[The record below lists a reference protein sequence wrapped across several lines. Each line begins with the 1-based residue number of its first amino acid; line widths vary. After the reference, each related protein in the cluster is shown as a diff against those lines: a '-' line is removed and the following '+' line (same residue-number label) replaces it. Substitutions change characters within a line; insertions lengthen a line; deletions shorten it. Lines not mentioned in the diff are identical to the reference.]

1 MQPKARSPIT
11 ATPQVNDCTT
21 FDAYLHG
28 IAEPVTICYC
38 RVSSSKQRADLDRQI
53 AHMRAIYPDAEII
66 TDIAGGLNWKRAK
79 DCSPY
84 WSDCIAGISS
94 NVVVAHRDRLARF
107 GFELI
112 EWLVEQNGGA
122 VLVLNQSDASPESRT
137 HRGIYSPFSTRSVA
151 GCTDSGATERQ
162 SRRIRVYPNARQKA
176 MIATWLDASRW
187 TYNLTVEI
195 LQSGIPA
202 VWRHIAGMVMAE
214 LKVLKPEWESVP
226 YQVKRTSARDACR
239 AMSNVKTF
247 NRQLAADRARGERPD
262 EEFAELRFRSRKNPR
277 QSCYVPDDAVTEHG
291 VYHTILG
298 PLRMAEAIPA
308 GQQECRLVKER
319 GLYWLVVPHPAQC
332 DIETPSGDGVVALD
346 PGVRTFL
353 TYFSETDCGKL
364 GHHAFGRIQRLC
376 HWLDD
381 LISRTAKAPNR
392 RKRRQMRRAQAR
404 MRQRITNLVDELHWQ
419 LARWL
424 TSNYRIILLPTFET
438 HDMTQRAGRR
448 IRSKTARMMLTFRHY
463 EFKQRLKWKAWQ
475 RGALVL
481 DVNEAYTSKTR
492 SWDGAVNTKLG
503 GAKVIRDENGFG
515 MDRDVNGARGIF
527 LRALG
532 DSPFLRGLLTQV
544 ASQPTATSSNVV

>member
-1 MQPKARSPIT
+1 MTALDPDLPRLYSPAAVQST
-11 ATPQVNDCTT
+11 
-21 FDAYLHG
+21 
-28 IAEPVTICYC
+28 TIC
-38 RVSSSKQRADLDRQI
+38 
-53 AHMRAIYPDAEII
+53 
-66 TDIAGGLNWKRAK
+66 
-79 DCSPY
+79 
-84 WSDCIAGISS
+84 S
-94 NVVVAHRDRLARF
+94 N
-107 GFELI
+107 
-112 EWLVEQNGGA
+112 Q
-122 VLVLNQSDASPESRT
+122 
-137 HRGIYSPFSTRSVA
+137 
-151 GCTDSGATERQ
+151 GATGQQ
-162 SRRIRVYPNARQKA
+162 SRRIQVYPDSAQKVT
-176 MIATWLDASRW
+176 ITTWLTASRW
-187 TYNLTVEI
+187 TYNLTAEI

-202 VWRHIAGMVMAE
+202 VWKHIASMVMLEVKE
-214 LKVLKPEWESVP
+214 LHSEWDSVP
-226 YQVKRTSARDACR
+226 YQVKRTAVRDACR

-247 NRQLAADRARGERPD
+247 NRQLAADRAIGQRLD
-262 EEFAELRFRSRKNPR
+262 EDFAQLRFRSQKNPR
-277 QSCYVPDDAVTEHG
+277 QSCYIPDDAVTEHG

-298 PLRMAEAIPA
+298 PLRMAEVIPA
-308 GQQECRLVKER
+308 EHKECRLVKER

-381 LISRTAKAPNR
+381 LISRTTKEPNR
-392 RKRRQMRRAQAR
+392 RKRRQMRSAQAR

-419 LARWL
+419 LVRWL
-424 TSNYRIILLPTFET
+424 TSNYQIILLPTFET
-438 HDMTQRAGRR
+438 HDLTQRAGRK

-481 DVNEAYTSKTR
+481 DVDEAYTSKTR
-492 SWDGAVNTKLG
+492 SWDGTVNTKSG
-503 GAKVIRDENGFG
+503 GAKAIRDDTGFG

-544 ASQPTATSSNVV
+544 ASQTTASA

>member
-1 MQPKARSPIT
+1 MLTNVNHQVPDHRPGDSSDPTEDPTPLHRRPYWNQNIAAFSDSLWLPNGTADHSAAINRAHGWASNTAAHSWFSTNRVAAPNTDLPSLYSTAAVQATTVSNTGATKQQARRI
-11 ATPQVNDCTT
+11 QV
-21 FDAYLHG
+21 
-28 IAEPVTICYC
+28 
-38 RVSSSKQRADLDRQI
+38 
-53 AHMRAIYPDAEII
+53 YPD
-66 TDIAGGLNWKRAK
+66 TTQK
-79 DCSPY
+79 
-84 WSDCIAGISS
+84 
-94 NVVVAHRDRLARF
+94 LA
-107 GFELI
+107 
-112 EWLVEQNGGA
+112 
-122 VLVLNQSDASPESRT
+122 
-137 HRGIYSPFSTRSVA
+137 
-151 GCTDSGATERQ
+151 
-162 SRRIRVYPNARQKA
+162 
-176 MIATWLDASRW
+176 IATWLTASRW

-202 VWRHIAGMVMAE
+202 VWKHIANMVMPEVKA
-214 LKVLKPEWESVP
+214 LHPEWDSVP
-226 YQVKRTSARDACR
+226 YQVKRTAVRDACR

-247 NRQLAADRARGERPD
+247 NMELKSHQAQGSRAD
-262 EEFAELRFRSRKNPR
+262 EEFAQLGYRSRQNPK
-277 QSCYVPDDAVTEHG
+277 QSCYIPDDAVTEHG

-298 PLRMAEAIPA
+298 PIRMAETIPA
-308 GQQECRLVKER
+308 EHKECRLVQER
-319 GLYWLVVPHPAQC
+319 GRYWLVVPYPAQC

-392 RKRRQMRRAQAR
+392 RKRRQMRSAQAR

-448 IRSKTARMMLTFRHY
+448 IRSKTARMMLTFRHF
-463 EFKQRLKWKAWQ
+463 EFKQRLNWKAWQ

-503 GAKVIRDENGFG
+503 GAKVIRDETGFG

-527 LRALG
+527 LR
-532 DSPFLRGLLTQV
+532 GLLTPV
-544 ASQPTATSSNVV
+544 ASRTTVSA